1 MLKRRKGGE
10 CVAYKVLVVDDEA
23 RMRDLLALHLK
34 RTFDV
39 ETAASGHEALERLR
53 SGSYDVVVL
62 DVLMP
67 DLDGWEVCRRIRRE
81 HRVPVLMLT
90 ALSDVED
97 KLEAFGA
104 GADDYLTKPFDP
116 RELAARVEALA
127 RRYKET
133 DVSRSPQEAPDRVFD
148 FGDLVIDTRRRH
160 VEVQGRAVSL
170 TPKEFDLLV
179 HLVKGEGEAFSR
191 EQLLVDVWGDA
202 AFVETRTVD
211 SHVKTLREKLGR
223 DKAGKSLVT
232 VWGVGYKFDASVLRG
247 EGAP

>member
-1 MLKRRKGGE
+1 M
-10 CVAYKVLVVDDEA
+10 AYRVLVVDDEA
-23 RMRDLLALHLK
+23 RMRDLIALHL
-34 RTFDV
+34 RQSFAV
-39 ETAASGHEALERLR
+39 ETAASGPEALVKLQA
-53 SGSYDVVVL
+53 GDYDVVVL

-67 DLDGWEVCRRIRRE
+67 GLDGWEVCRRIRRE

-127 RRYKET
+127 RRYKEA
-133 DVSRSPQEAPDRVFD
+133 EAPRPSRARPAHEEPGQVIDL
-148 FGDLVIDTRRRH
+148 GELVIDARRR
-160 VEVQGRAVSL
+160 EVRVAGRPVAL
-170 TPKEFDLLV
+170 TPKEFDLLL
-179 HLVKGEGEAFSR
+179 HLVRGEGAAFSR

-202 AFVETRTVD
+202 AVVETRTVD

-223 DKAGKSLVT
+223 ERVGKCLVT
-232 VWGVGYKFDASVLRG
+232 VWGVGYKFDASPLAG
-247 EGAP
+247 EGSP